1 MSKTILITG
10 GAGFIGSNFVRYM
23 VNNYPDYTVY
33 VVDTLT
39 YAGNLDNISRDFFEL
54 PKFHFVEGTITDELL
69 MRKLAAKADVV
80 VHFAAESHVSY
91 SIQNVSVFV
100 ETNVKG
106 TQVICDAIKENGVER
121 FINVSSSEVY
131 GSALTVPMD
140 ETHPLLPYS
149 PYAAS
154 KIGAERMVYAYYK
167 TFNIP
172 AVIIRPF
179 NNYGSHQHIEKV
191 IPRFIT
197 QALSGESLTVHDD
210 GLQSRDWLFV
220 GDTCIAIDKAM
231 HGDIDTLKGEA
242 INIGTGKD
250 TNILKI
256 AEMILDYTGKPRDFI
271 SIGDTRPGQVNQ
283 HLSST
288 EKARDLLGW
297 KASTEFSDGLAR
309 TVEWYREN
317 QLWWQKL
324 KKIELSHTM

>member
-1 MSKTILITG
+1 MSKKILITG
-10 GAGFIGSNFVRYM
+10 GAGFIGSNFVHYI
-23 VNNYPDYTVY
+23 VNKYPDYTVY
-33 VVDTLT
+33 VVDSLT
-39 YAGNLDNISRDFFEL
+39 YAGNLDNIPREFFDL
-54 PKFHFVEGTITDELL
+54 PNFHFVEGTITDELL
-69 MRKLAAKADVV
+69 MKKLTAKADVV

-106 TQVICDAIKENGVER
+106 TQVICEAVKENGVER

-140 ETHPLLPYS
+140 ENHPLLPYS

-179 NNYGSHQHIEKV
+179 NNYGSYQHIEKV

-197 QALSGESLTVHDD
+197 QALSGERLTVHDD
-210 GLQSRDWLFV
+210 GLQSRDWLYV
-220 GDTCIAIDKAM
+220 EDSCAAIDKAV
-231 HGDIDTLKGEA
+231 HGNIDNLKGES

-256 AEMILDYTGKPRDFI
+256 AEMILEYTGKPRDFI
-271 SIGDTRPGQVNQ
+271 SIGDTRPGQVNR

-288 EKARDLLGW
+288 KKARDLLEW
-297 KASTEFSDGLAR
+297 KASTEFFQGLAR
-309 TVEWYREN
+309 TIDWYQKN
-317 QLWWQKL
+317 PLWWQKL
-324 KKIELSHTM
+324 RKIELSHTL